1 MVGFTSLYTPSIVAP
16 PTTDSTPTQPQQPSS
31 SQQGIL
37 FLHDNHYNTAIIGTV
52 LDKKLAQTLI
62 RTLVHVLHNSTA
74 TLNKYFQ
81 NDPNALS
88 LFAAKMCEAGVITA
102 GLRNNPVYNNI
113 ETLFASMMDIYEEK
127 EEFEKHCTAFLTA
140 LASQG
145 GPFALISNKISQKWR
160 NTVSSELNIS
170 LSL

>member
-1 MVGFTSLYTPSIVAP
+1 M
-16 PTTDSTPTQPQQPSS
+16 PTQLHALSHA
-31 SQQGIL
+31 L
-37 FLHDNHYNTAIIGTV
+37 LVLHDNHYNTAIIGTV
-52 LDKKLAQTLI
+52 PDKKLAQ
-62 RTLVHVLHNSTA
+62 TLVHVLHNSTA

-81 NDPNALS
+81 SDPNALS
-88 LFAAKMCEAGVITA
+88 LFAAKMCEANIITES
-102 GLRNNPVYNNI
+102 LRNNPAYYNI

-127 EEFEKHCTAFLTA
+127 EDFEKHCAAFLTA

>member
-1 MVGFTSLYTPSIVAP
+1 MCFLVP
-16 PTTDSTPTQPQQPSS
+16 PPATQPTQPQQPSQQPS
-31 SQQGIL
+31 SSLQGIL

-52 LDKKLAQTLI
+52 PDKKKLAQTL
-62 RTLVHVLHNSTA
+62 VQVLHNYTA

-81 NDPNALS
+81 SDPNALS
-88 LFAAKMCEAGVITA
+88 LFAAKMCEANIITA
-102 GLRNNPVYNNI
+102 GLRDNPVYNNI

-127 EEFEKHCTAFLTA
+127 EDFEKHCRAFLTA
-140 LASQG
+140 LASQE
-145 GPFALISNKISQKWR
+145 GPFALISNIISQKWR

>member
-1 MVGFTSLYTPSIVAP
+1 MCFLVPP
-16 PTTDSTPTQPQQPSS
+16 PTTQPTQPQQPSQQPSS

-52 LDKKLAQTLI
+52 PDKKLAQTL
-62 RTLVHVLHNSTA
+62 VQVLHNYTA

-81 NDPNALS
+81 SDSNALS
-88 LFAAKMCEAGVITA
+88 LFAAKMCEARIITA
-102 GLRNNPVYNNI
+102 GLRDNPVYNNI

-127 EEFEKHCTAFLTA
+127 EDFEKHCTAFLTA

-145 GPFALISNKISQKWR
+145 GPFALISNIISQKWR